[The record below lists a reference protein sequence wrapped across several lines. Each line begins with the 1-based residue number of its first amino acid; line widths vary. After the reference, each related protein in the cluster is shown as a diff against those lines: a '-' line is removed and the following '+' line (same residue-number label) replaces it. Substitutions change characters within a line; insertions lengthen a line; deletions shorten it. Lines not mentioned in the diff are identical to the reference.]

1 MGLLSAIIFL
11 PAIGAVAVLVLRRLG
26 DRALRT
32 LALIVTLLTFA
43 LSLWL
48 FVDFQALADYQRVEQ
63 AAWIPQYG
71 ISYHLGV
78 DGISLF
84 LVLLT
89 TLLGW
94 VVVLSSWTE
103 IQRRI
108 PEYLAFLLLLE
119 TGILGVF
126 LALDLVLFYVFWEA
140 MLIPMYFLIG
150 IWGGPNRIYA
160 TLKFFLYTMAGSVL
174 MLAAILALYV
184 IHQRGGAPATFDLQ
198 ALLQTQLS
206 PSTQLWLFAAFAL
219 AFAIKVPIW
228 PLHTWLPDA
237 HVEAPTAGS
246 VILAG
251 VLLKMG
257 TYGFVRFALPLFPE
271 ATRACAPL
279 FLLLAVVGILY
290 GALVALAQEDIKK
303 LVAYSSVSHLGF
315 VMLGLFA
322 LNPIGVAGG
331 VLQMVNHGLSTGGLF
346 LIVGMLYERRHT
358 RMLADYGG
366 IAAVVPRLTF
376 CFMLIMLSSVG
387 LPFLNGFT
395 GEFLVLLGGFQS
407 ARPYAVVAAAG
418 VILAAVY
425 LLTMFLRTM
434 FGPLLQ
440 EENRRLPDLTPRE
453 IVTLAPLLLLIVLI
467 GVYPGFILTRL
478 EPSVHALLQQI
489 GGP

>member
-11 PAIGAVAVLVLRRLG
+11 PAAGAAAILILRGLG
-26 DRALRT
+26 DRTLRAI
-32 LALIVTLLTFA
+32 ALIAALLSFA
-43 LSLWL
+43 LSLQL
-48 FVDFQALADYQRVEQ
+48 FAGFEATAEYQFVE
-63 AAWIPQYG
+63 WRPWVPQYG

-89 TLLGW
+89 TFLGW
-94 VVVLSSWTE
+94 VVVLSSWNE
-103 IQRRI
+103 IRHRV

-160 TLKFFLYTMAGSVL
+160 TLKFFLYTFAGSVL
-174 MLAAILALYV
+174 MLAAILALFAF
-184 IHQRGGAPATFDLQ
+184 HQRGGGPASFDLPL
-198 ALLQTQLS
+198 LLQTQLD

-219 AFAIKVPIW
+219 AFAIKVPLW

-257 TYGFVRFALPLFPE
+257 TYGFVRFALPLFPD

-279 FLLLAVVGILY
+279 FLLLSVIGILY

-346 LIVGMLYERRHT
+346 LMVGMLYERRHT

-395 GEFLVLLGGFQS
+395 GEFLILLGGFQA
-407 ARPYAVVAAAG
+407 ARAYAIAAAIG

-425 LLTMFLRTM
+425 LLTMFLRAM
-434 FGPLLQ
+434 FGPIVH
-440 EENRRLPDLTPRE
+440 EENRKLADLSLRE
-453 IVTLAPLLLLIVLI
+453 AITLAPLLLLIVLI
-467 GVYPGFILTRL
+467 GVYPGFILERL
-478 EPSVHALLQQI
+478 EPSVQAFLQQI
-489 GGP
+489 GAP